1 MTRSVCLLP
10 APNANGAGGVMIH
23 VNKLAQNLERRGW
36 EIVAQPDGEA
46 LVHCHALDRA
56 PEVDIYTNHGV
67 YPLKAKMAQWQIDA
81 NKAIFDN
88 LRQARQVVAVSQ
100 WTAEQWGRLVGRYPA
115 GDPRDEKAAGDTWVI
130 YNGVD
135 LAEWENMPTG
145 HLRAALRITAETPL
159 VLWGKTGLS
168 DVLDPTPAIE
178 LALRRP
184 DIAVVAPL
192 KKELIP
198 HAPKNMHLIGP
209 QPFRHMQA
217 ALADCDVYLAT
228 VQENHA
234 IQVLEAMAL
243 QKPIL
248 GYRHGGTAETV
259 TDACGALVKPG
270 DMDRL
275 VEKLDTVLSSAARMG
290 AAGRER
296 VERMF
301 TLDQA
306 VERLLAVYERA
317 LEERE
322 KERAPGRPKVSVVIP
337 CYNKAAYVGE
347 AIKSVL
353 RQRQAPAYE
362 LVVVDDGSKDASLQ
376 AIAGAL
382 GMQNVKSKGLNAA
395 FKPLQVVDGVPVRVI
410 AQENAGVATARNN
423 GIAASQGQYI
433 CCLDADDR
441 IDPLFLSRLSAALD
455 ADPGLGIAYSDMM
468 AFGMR
473 PDSGYW
479 QGTVLASE
487 YEFERLTR
495 GNFIPCC
502 NLFRRTAFQ
511 RAGGY
516 KDINPSWEDYEMW
529 LNMGKLGWHGRRI
542 PGALFWYR
550 KLWQEGR
557 DHESQ
562 PHVQRLRAIV
572 NSHHRDIYPPLASVV
587 IPCYKHSR
595 FLKTAIDS
603 ALAQTWP
610 DLEVVVV
617 DDGNEPA
624 EATAIGEIVDSY
636 PAGLV
641 RLVTNDRNLGLAA
654 ARNAGIDQ
662 ARGTWIVPLDADDKL
677 APAFLEKTLSAIQQ
691 NPRHYAYS
699 DSVLWWPADDKEQVL
714 AAEDYVFANLL
725 NRITHACTILYARDA
740 WLQVGGYKPVMSRM
754 GGWED
759 WEFVIALGEIGIC
772 GVRVP
777 EPLFWYRQH
786 SANQM
791 RHTANDNK
799 PALQETIRRLHPAI
813 YRGEFS
819 MACCG
824 RKQGATAIPAAPRVP
839 EMRSAINAPMP
850 AGGEGLVLVRY
861 VGGSVGSQTFKAPS
875 GMMYRFGLADPLKK
889 VIPGDADWFASMPTF
904 QVVPI

>member
-1 MTRSVCLLP
+1 MTTKTVCLLP
-10 APNANGAGGVMIH
+10 APSATGAGGVMMH
-23 VNKLAQNLERRGW
+23 VRKLAEHLERRGW
-36 EIVAQPDGEA
+36 QVVAQPDGEA
-46 LVHCHALDRA
+46 LVHCHAMDRA
-56 PEVDIYTNHGV
+56 PVVDIYTNHGI
-67 YPLKAKMAQWQIDA
+67 YPIAQAMPEWQQNA
-81 NKAIFDN
+81 NRAIFDN
-88 LRQARQVVAVSQ
+88 LRQARHAIGVSR
-100 WTAEQWGRLVGRYPA
+100 WTAEQWGRLVGRFPA
-115 GDPRDEKAAGDTWVI
+115 GDPRDRAVEGDTWVL
-130 YNGVD
+130 YNGID
-135 LAEWENMPTG
+135 LAEWEDVPRG
-145 HLRAALRITAETPL
+145 HLRAHLRIPEHTPI
-159 VLWGKTGLS
+159 VLWGKTGIS
-168 DVLDPTPAIE
+168 DVLDPTAAME

-184 DIAVVAPL
+184 DVAVVIPVNQGVL
-192 KKELIP
+192 P
-198 HAPKNMHLIGP
+198 HAPANVHKIGP

-243 QKPIL
+243 GKPVL
-248 GYRHGGTAETV
+248 GFDHGGTAETV
-259 TDACGALVKPG
+259 TSACGVLVRPG
-270 DMDRL
+270 DMGRL
-275 VEKLDTVLSSAARMG
+275 IEQLDTVLAGAARMG

-296 VERMF
+296 VEGMF
-301 TLDQA
+301 TWDQH

-317 LEERE
+317 LEERAR
-322 KERAPGRPKVSVVIP
+322 ERAPGRPQVSVVIP
-337 CYNKAAYVGE
+337 CYNKAPYIGE
-347 AIKSVL
+347 AIQSVL
-353 RQRQAPAYE
+353 RQRRAPAFE
-362 LVVVDDGSKDASLQ
+362 LIVVDDGSTDSSLQ

-382 GMQNVKSKGLNAA
+382 APKIKQPKGKKPA
-395 FKPLQVVDGVPVRVI
+395 FPASVDGVPVRVV
-410 AQENAGVATARNN
+410 AKANGGVAAARND
-423 GIAASQGQYI
+423 GIALAEGQYI
-433 CCLDADDR
+433 CCLDADDKL
-441 IDPLFLSRLSAALD
+441 DPLALGRWTAALD
-455 ADPGLGIAYSDMM
+455 ADPSVGIAYSDMM

-479 QGTVLASE
+479 QGMVEASE
-487 YEFERLTR
+487 YDFPRLTR

-502 NLFRRTAFQ
+502 NLFRKVAWQ

-516 KDINPSWEDYEMW
+516 KDINPSWEDYELW
-529 LNMGKLGWHGRRI
+529 LNMGKLGWPGRRV
-542 PGALFWYR
+542 PGTLFWYR

-562 PHVQRLRAIV
+562 PFVHRLRAIV
-572 NSHHRDIYPPLASVV
+572 NSHHRDIYPPLVSVV
-587 IPCYKHSR
+587 IPCYEHSR
-595 FLKTAIDS
+595 FLRTAIDS
-603 ALAQTWP
+603 ALAQSWP

-636 PAGLV
+636 LTGQV

-662 ARGTWIVPLDADDKL
+662 ARGSWIVPLDADDKL

-699 DSVLWWPADDKEQVL
+699 DSVLWWPADDREQPL
-714 AAEDYVFANLL
+714 PSEDYDFPNLL
-725 NRITHACTILYARDA
+725 NRITHACTILFHRDA
-740 WLQVGGYKPVMSRM
+740 WLQVGGYKPVMSRV

-759 WEFVIALGEIGIC
+759 WEFAISLGEIGVC

-791 RHTANDNK
+791 RHAANSNK

-824 RKQGATAIPAAPRVP
+824 GRRGAAAIPAAPKTK
-839 EMRSAINAPMP
+839 ETKSALNAPTL
-850 AGGEGLVLVRY
+850 AGSEGLVLVRY
-861 VGGSVGSQTFKAPS
+861 VGGSVGSQTYKAPS

-889 VIPGDADWFASMPTF
+889 VTRDDADWFASLPAF
-904 QVVPI
+904 QVVPS